1 VSKLVYLVVV
11 MMRLHDAIEVVI
23 FEDMSEVVIFED
35 MSSSL
40 SPLLSA

>member
-1 VSKLVYLVVV
+1 

-40 SPLLSA
+40 SPLLSAWEHRV

>member
-1 VSKLVYLVVV
+1 